1 MLNHVVPRKPQ
12 DHRAKVPL
20 KKEKKKKKR
29 KKEKRERLR
38 DTRDVTQQAR

>member
-20 KKEKKKKKR
+20 KKEKKKKK
-29 KKEKRERLR
+29 KKERKEREIR